1 MVVLSVSDYQKIVRA
16 IRAFD
21 GLWIECD
28 KYMRE
33 WFPDVDKITLSRLV
47 LILYEVRLYCVQYKG
62 SVDGLVGIR
71 IEIKHIELFKGF
83 TFILNLK
90 TFYPPA

>member
-33 WFPDVDKITLSRLV
+33 WFPDVDKITLSRFV
-47 LILYEVRLYCVQYKG
+47 LIFVRG
-62 SVDGLVGIR
+62 SLEMCPI
-71 IEIKHIELFKGF
+71 
-83 TFILNLK
+83 
-90 TFYPPA
+90 